1 MPRRETPPGRHS
13 LLQTDTV
20 TMTDQNRSS
29 RAFGLRF
36 ARVAGRIIAFTR
48 ITVYRGGVGS
58 RRKVRLF
65 TEQGP
70 FADLDPREFTA
81 AVMDGKIKRLDL
93 PHSLYSW
100 AERLSQRIGADHTP
114 QQALSIL
121 QMKLQHHATTLNAE
135 VKA

>member
-13 LLQTDTV
+13 LSQTDTV

-29 RAFGLRF
+29 GAFGLRF

-48 ITVYRGGVGS
+48 ITVYKGGVGS

-81 AVMDGKIKRLDL
+81 AVMAGKIKRLDL
-93 PHSLYSW
+93 THSLYSW
-100 AERLSQRIGADHTP
+100 AERLSQRIGPDHTP
-114 QQALSIL
+114 QQALRIL
-121 QMKLQHHATTLNAE
+121 QMKLQHHATTLSAE

>member
-1 MPRRETPPGRHS
+1 M
-13 LLQTDTV
+13 
-20 TMTDQNRSS
+20 
-29 RAFGLRF
+29 GLRF

-48 ITVYRGGVGS
+48 ITVYKGGIGN

-70 FADLDPREFTA
+70 FADLDPQEFHA
-81 AVMDGKIKRLDL
+81 AIMAGKIKRLDL
-93 PHSLYSW
+93 PHRLYSW
-100 AERLSQRIGADHTP
+100 AEQLSEKIGPERTP
-114 QQALSIL
+114 QQALRIL

>member
-1 MPRRETPPGRHS
+1 MPRRETPPGHHS
-13 LLQTDTV
+13 LSQTDTV

-29 RAFGLRF
+29 GAFGLRF

-48 ITVYRGGVGS
+48 ITVYKGGVGN

-70 FADLDPREFTA
+70 FADLDPREFHA
-81 AVMDGKIKRLDL
+81 AIMSGKIRRLDL
-93 PHSLYSW
+93 PPSLYSW
-100 AERLSQRIGADHTP
+100 AERLSQLIGPEHTP

-121 QMKLQHHATTLNAE
+121 QKKLQSHATTLSAE
-135 VKA
+135 VEA